1 MTTSHRQ
8 NGNSY
13 LVVGRHF
20 FLGRSWHSSENSVLY
35 LCLVSVL
42 HSFSYTVWHSW
53 QCARLSSVVF
63 IVLESLPSTRLTR
76 TLCDISLAV
85 DVLRDDQHG
94 ALQGD
99 DQHGALQGD
108 ELVHDWPGKML
119 ILTVGSLCWW
129 CNKPWDG
136 QHKDV
141 ETCPEV
147 LTKLLVSEQLQ
158 SWTVWSWWWRW
169 VSPLQWQELEW
180 WSTPWSKPF
189 ILGLHHH
196 WLTLWLLVMFW
207 LSALTLEIDK

>member
-1 MTTSHRQ
+1 MFGLCAAFLLIHSVAFLTVQQTLICSVHVARIITFDTTDTYSVWH
-8 NGNSY
+8 
-13 LVVGRHF
+13 
-20 FLGRSWHSSENSVLY
+20 FLGSLCSSWWSAW
-35 LCLVSVL
+35 C
-42 HSFSYTVWHSW
+42 
-53 QCARLSSVVF
+53 
-63 IVLESLPSTRLTR
+63 STRWWSAWCSAMWWTGSWLTWKLL
-76 TLCDISLAV
+76 T
-85 DVLRDDQHG
+85 
-94 ALQGD
+94 
-99 DQHGALQGD
+99 
-108 ELVHDWPGKML
+108 
-119 ILTVGSLCWW
+119 LTVGSLCWW

-207 LSALTLEIDK
+207 LSALTSEIDK